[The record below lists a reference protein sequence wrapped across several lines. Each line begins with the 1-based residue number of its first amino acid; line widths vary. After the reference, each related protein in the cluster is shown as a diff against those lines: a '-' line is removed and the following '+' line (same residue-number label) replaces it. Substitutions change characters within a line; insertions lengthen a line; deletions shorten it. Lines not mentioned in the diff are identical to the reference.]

1 MCMMYFFLSHGVLY
15 LCLHVDLFI
24 FDYELVIILEKE
36 YLDVIQILEL
46 SEFPRDLHLI
56 LPGTLGNSP

>member
-1 MCMMYFFLSHGVLY
+1 MFLSHGAMS
-15 LCLHVDLFI
+15 LHVELFI
-24 FDYELVIILEKE
+24 YDYMLIIILEKE